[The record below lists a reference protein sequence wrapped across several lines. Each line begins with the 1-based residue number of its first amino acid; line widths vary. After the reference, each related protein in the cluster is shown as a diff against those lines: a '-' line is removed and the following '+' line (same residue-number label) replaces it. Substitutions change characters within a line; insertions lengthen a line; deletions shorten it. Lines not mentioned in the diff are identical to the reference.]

1 MSGAEGAALAA
12 PRAVLLSGMAEG
24 RSDSPLERAMRRHTW
39 WRFHEIATQATRH
52 LRLSAWETS
61 FILSLVELGTQ
72 TDGDTELSDKQ
83 LKVLLRLEDRVRVQ
97 QLLDLARGDPRLTAW
112 EEGFL
117 TNLANSPAEPSEKQ
131 AMVLLR
137 IQDKFMTPAEIEVH
151 PPTPA
156 SSFEEEPLPEAT
168 DAAAVLARKLPSVT
182 QA

>member
-1 MSGAEGAALAA
+1 
-12 PRAVLLSGMAEG
+12 MAEG

-61 FILSLVELGTQ
+61 FILSLVELGAQ

-131 AMVLLR
+131 AKVLLR
-137 IQDKFMTPAEIEVH
+137 ILRQIHDAGEQLRGRAATGGNRCCRGACTETAKCH
-151 PPTPA
+151 A
-156 SSFEEEPLPEAT
+156 SLIS
-168 DAAAVLARKLPSVT
+168 DAAVPPRSIFTP
-182 QA
+182 